1 MKYTFLLVLSFLIG
15 SAEFSCRSVSVTN
28 NELKTESIMNKPQ
41 VNVEFSEVR
50 RLNRDVQL
58 SDFLIIKD
66 FSETVK
72 LYGKLEDKR
81 FSRSVPIPT
90 LEENEFFL
98 LLKPIMKKQ
107 VFGDLEITKM
117 EIKGSVLNIYYKEIS
132 NEEYLLNKQKNP
144 ILILRV
150 NGVAPSSVK
159 LINSNNNYF
168 KYEEKNTHSE
178 QFADFFCSGLCTAK

>member
-1 MKYTFLLVLSFLIG
+1 
-15 SAEFSCRSVSVTN
+15 
-28 NELKTESIMNKPQ
+28 MNKPQ

-117 EIKGSVLNIYYKEIS
+117 VIKGSVLNVYYKEIS

-150 NGVAPSSVK
+150 NGVTPSSVK
-159 LINSNNNYF
+159 LINLN
-168 KYEEKNTHSE
+168 K
-178 QFADFFCSGLCTAK
+178 

>member
-28 NELKTESIMNKPQ
+28 NELKAESIMNKPQ

-117 EIKGSVLNIYYKEIS
+117 VIKGSVLNVYYKEIS

-150 NGVAPSSVK
+150 NGVTPSSVK
-159 LINSNNNYF
+159 LINLN
-168 KYEEKNTHSE
+168 K
-178 QFADFFCSGLCTAK
+178 

>member
-1 MKYTFLLVLSFLIG
+1 MKHTFLLVLSFLIS
-15 SAEFSCRSVSVTN
+15 SAEFSCRSVSMAN
-28 NELKTESIMNKPQ
+28 NKLKAESIMNEPQ
-41 VNVEFSEVR
+41 GNVEFSEVR
-50 RLNRDVQL
+50 RLNCEIQL
-58 SDFLIIKD
+58 NDFLIIKD

-72 LYGKLEDKR
+72 LYGKLADKR

-107 VFGDLEITKM
+107 IFGDLEVTKM
-117 EIKGSVLNIYYKEIS
+117 EMKGSVLNVYYKEIS

-150 NGVAPSSVK
+150 NGAAPSNVK
-159 LINSNNNYF
+159 LINLN
-168 KYEEKNTHSE
+168 K
-178 QFADFFCSGLCTAK
+178 

>member
-1 MKYTFLLVLSFLIG
+1 MKHTFLLVLSFLIG

-28 NELKTESIMNKPQ
+28 NELKAESIMNEPQ
-41 VNVEFSEVR
+41 GNVEFSEVR
-50 RLNRDVQL
+50 RLNRDIQL
-58 SDFLIIKD
+58 SNFMIIKD

-81 FSRSVPIPT
+81 FSRSEPIPT

-107 VFGDLEITKM
+107 VFGDLEVTKM
-117 EIKGSVLNIYYKEIS
+117 EIKGSVLNVYYKEIS

-159 LINSNNNYF
+159 LINLN
-168 KYEEKNTHSE
+168 K
-178 QFADFFCSGLCTAK
+178 